1 MPAKFTVMV
10 VSFLCSGNAFAQAI
24 GEEPAAVVELGGVPG
39 WNVKD
44 SRWSFSPT
52 LAAEITPIEKWLELE
67 MGVTPAF
74 SRHST
79 EWDTDLLFK
88 KPWTL
93 SEKLEVMFGVGPVW
107 VHTRAYG
114 ITRNSLGG
122 EVALDLMFWPSAKH
136 RLGWYLEPGYQYN
149 FGQGHDQSLGIS
161 GGVLI
166 AIPRRHQRQTRR

>member
-1 MPAKFTVMV
+1 MKTKAAKFTVMA
-10 VSFLCSGNAFAQAI
+10 VSFLCSGSAFAQVI
-24 GEEPAAVVELGGVPG
+24 GEEPAAVIELGGVPG

-44 SRWSFSPT
+44 GGWSFSPT
-52 LAAEITPIEKWLELE
+52 FAAEITPIEKWLELE

-107 VHTRAYG
+107 VHTR
-114 ITRNSLGG
+114 
-122 EVALDLMFWPSAKH
+122 
-136 RLGWYLEPGYQYN
+136 
-149 FGQGHDQSLGIS
+149 
-161 GGVLI
+161 
-166 AIPRRHQRQTRR
+166 